1 MADRSGNHRR
11 RRLVLLGLVLMLIP
25 MTVRSRDPAA
35 CETDNLVVGVLIC
48 APLDL
53 LRILGPFARFLFS
66 APPPQSPPGLLSRSE
81 W

>member
-1 MADRSGNHRR
+1 MADRSGNRRR

-35 CETDNLVVGVLIC
+35 CETDNVVAGVLIC

-53 LRILGPFARFLFS
+53 LRILAPLARFLFA
-66 APPPQSPPGLLSRSE
+66 APQPQPPPGLLGQSE